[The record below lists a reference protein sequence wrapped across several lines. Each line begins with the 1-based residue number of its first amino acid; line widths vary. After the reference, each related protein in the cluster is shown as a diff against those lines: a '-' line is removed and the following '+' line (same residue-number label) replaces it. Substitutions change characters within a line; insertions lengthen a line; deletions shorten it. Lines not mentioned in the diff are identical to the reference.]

1 MSVSA
6 IVEVI
11 ASAIEI
17 AVRTTASA
25 THLVSEVIGQRQA
38 DRTAVPTVFA
48 ELPEP
53 FAPCCVTTC
62 TAVEQVAYV
71 KRQRQLFVEE
81 GMS

>member
-25 THLVSEVIGQRQA
+25 TLVTKVIGQRQA

-53 FAPCCVTTC
+53 FAPCCVTTR

-71 KRQRQLFVEE
+71 QRQRQLFVEE